1 MLLDDL
7 SGSLLF
13 LIPFGLEFF
22 RKIFLVEELASFW
35 IDLVMIKF
43 IIIVTSVLL
52 VTHMDL
58 PSLEITVVLD
68 GNVIHLVILV
78 LVFFVNL

>member
-1 MLLDDL
+1 
-7 SGSLLF
+7 
-13 LIPFGLEFF
+13 
-22 RKIFLVEELASFW
+22 LV
-35 IDLVMIKF
+35 VIKF

-78 LVFFVNL
+78 LVFFVNLWNIYGLPEDKCWDNGLSEHY

>member
-1 MLLDDL
+1 
-7 SGSLLF
+7 
-13 LIPFGLEFF
+13 
-22 RKIFLVEELASFW
+22 LV
-35 IDLVMIKF
+35 VIKF

>member
-1 MLLDDL
+1 
-7 SGSLLF
+7 
-13 LIPFGLEFF
+13 
-22 RKIFLVEELASFW
+22 
-35 IDLVMIKF
+35 LVMMF

-52 VTHMDL
+52 VTHMNL